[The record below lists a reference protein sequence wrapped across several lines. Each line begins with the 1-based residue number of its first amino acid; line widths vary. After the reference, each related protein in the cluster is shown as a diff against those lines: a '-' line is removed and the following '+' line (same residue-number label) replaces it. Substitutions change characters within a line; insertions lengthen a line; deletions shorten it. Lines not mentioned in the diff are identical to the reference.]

1 MRLCLVTFRR
11 MNFCHGICSRLSQ
24 SALFSN
30 LQESATGEAHGC
42 EPIEFPSFTRDT
54 FTLSTCW
61 KPLLHVSSSKPK
73 SFKRLGFRFKDS
85 LRQVTHVT
93 CSRQIY
99 HLVSSFVSSNRKKQ
113 KKSWMEVIGV
123 RSYVIGVM
131 FFLQQ
136 TALRLQIKQEH
147 QFHLKRG
154 SS

>member
-1 MRLCLVTFRR
+1 MTFRR
-11 MNFCHGICSRLSQ
+11 MNFCHGICNRQLGQ
-24 SALFSN
+24 SAFIAPLFQPAGIGKRWGTRLWANWIPGFSQKTPSLCPIVESRCFTFR
-30 LQESATGEAHGC
+30 LQTS
-42 EPIEFPSFTRDT
+42 
-54 FTLSTCW
+54 
-61 KPLLHVSSSKPK
+61 LLLL
-73 SFKRLGFRFKDS
+73 RNS
-85 LRQVTHVT
+85 LRHVTHVT
-93 CSRQIY
+93 WLLQTC
-99 HLVSSFVSSNRKKQ
+99 HLVNLVSSFVSSNRKKQ